1 MAPAWPVP
9 KDERVPPPRLAM
21 LAELPRAFYGLAEL
35 AAHWPALGQDPRGDG
50 RPVLV
55 LPGLFNAD
63 RSHLVL
69 RSHLRR
75 LGYRAYGWG
84 LGRNFGTRTIG
95 AAGERLMA
103 RITELKLVT
112 GQPVTLVGIS
122 LGGIMA
128 RVAAHRHPEMVRG
141 VITIS
146 SPFAGHPSATNV
158 WRPFQWLSGE
168 RIDDPALLGQLAEA
182 AAPLPMP
189 ATAIWSRSDGLVNGL
204 NCRTSACRAVEVRS
218 SHLWVQL
225 RAEVLSA
232 VAQALA
238 EQRLS

>member
-9 KDERVPPPRLAM
+9 NSDRDPPPRLAM
-21 LAELPRAFYGLAEL
+21 LAEFPRAAYGLAEL
-35 AAHWPALGQDPRGDG
+35 AARWRGLAEDPRGDG
-50 RPVLV
+50 YPVLA

-63 RSHLVL
+63 RSLVVL
-69 RSHLRR
+69 RRHLRR

-84 LGRNFGTRTIG
+84 LGRNLGARTIG
-95 AAGERLMA
+95 AEGERLMA
-103 RITELKLVT
+103 RIAELHLRT
-112 GQPVTLVGIS
+112 GAPVTLVGVS

-146 SPFAGHPSATNV
+146 SPFAGPPSATNV

-168 RIDDPALLGQLAEA
+168 RIDDPALLAQLAEA
-182 AAPLPMP
+182 AAPLAVPS
-189 ATAIWSRSDGLVNGL
+189 TAIWSRSDGLVNGL

-218 SHLWVQL
+218 SHLWVQM

-238 EQRLS
+238 DQRAA